1 MATAVS
7 VETLNKIHCIFKY
20 HGRSDDASET
30 RNKTEF
36 SIFLFFIEW
45 FVRGIDG
52 TLTAID
58 SLHGVVIVNIV
69 VIIGN
74 HFDLFLYL
82 QMWGFYSC
90 LQLTFNRPISQQ
102 FTCLFIILKKKT
114 VFYPLFFK
122 NGQLQITHWVVFK
135 FRIFYLV

>member
-36 SIFLFFIEW
+36 SIFLFSIEW
-45 FVRGIDG
+45 LFRGIDG

-69 VIIGN
+69 VIIGIISIYFFICKCEVFILVYN
-74 HFDLFLYL
+74 LP
-82 QMWGFYSC
+82 
-90 LQLTFNRPISQQ
+90 LTVQ
-102 FTCLFIILKKKT
+102 
-114 VFYPLFFK
+114 
-122 NGQLQITHWVVFK
+122 
-135 FRIFYLV
+135 